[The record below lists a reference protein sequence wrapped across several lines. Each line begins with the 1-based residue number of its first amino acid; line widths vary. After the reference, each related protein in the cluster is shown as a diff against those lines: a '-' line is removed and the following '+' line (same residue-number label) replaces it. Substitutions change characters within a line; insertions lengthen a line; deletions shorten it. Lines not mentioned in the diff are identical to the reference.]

1 MDSQRKK
8 KLVLLLAILLTFTVI
23 NGTMFNVTIPDIAE
37 TFGLLPSQVSW
48 VMTGYILVY
57 AIGSVMYGKL
67 ADMVPL
73 KTLLTVGILLFSLG
87 SVLGFL
93 SPNYGTLLAA
103 RILQAL
109 GGAAIPAL
117 GFIIPSRYFDTDRGK
132 VFGIISSTVAFASG
146 VGPIAGGM
154 IGGVLEWRYLF
165 LVPATACLAIPLFR
179 KWLPDERVH
188 FQKIDYIGAILVS
201 VFVSTLLLFVTL
213 FVWSLLFVSI
223 LSFWYSLFILIEATC
238 RLSTRH
244 YSKIENTPLPYSQVF
259 SVRV

>member
-132 VFGIISSTVAFASG
+132 VFGIISSTVPLLQG
-146 VGPIAGGM
+146 
-154 IGGVLEWRYLF
+154 
-165 LVPATACLAIPLFR
+165 LVPL
-179 KWLPDERVH
+179 
-188 FQKIDYIGAILVS
+188 LV
-201 VFVSTLLLFVTL
+201 
-213 FVWSLLFVSI
+213 
-223 LSFWYSLFILIEATC
+223 A
-238 RLSTRH
+238 
-244 YSKIENTPLPYSQVF
+244 
-259 SVRV
+259 

>member
-117 GFIIPSRYFDTDRGK
+117 ALSFR
-132 VFGIISSTVAFASG
+132 
-146 VGPIAGGM
+146 
-154 IGGVLEWRYLF
+154 
-165 LVPATACLAIPLFR
+165 LAILIPIEGKCSGLFR
-179 KWLPDERVH
+179 QRCLCFRDWSHCWWHDWW
-188 FQKIDYIGAILVS
+188 GA
-201 VFVSTLLLFVTL
+201 
-213 FVWSLLFVSI
+213 
-223 LSFWYSLFILIEATC
+223 
-238 RLSTRH
+238 
-244 YSKIENTPLPYSQVF
+244 
-259 SVRV
+259 